1 MVFFFESVML
11 VCFGLSWPISVY
23 KSLVSKSVAGK
34 SGVFMAAILL
44 GYVAGILG
52 KILGGQLNYVLVL
65 YIINFIMVSLDLCLF
80 LRNRR
85 MQPTA

>member
-85 MQPTA
+85 MQPTT

>member
-85 MQPTA
+85 MLPTT